1 MYVDEI
7 SGNATYCLIYIN
19 LSVHLHSRGDL
30 IAWFNGVVKLKQQ
43 SLPIS
48 IKWDFIGSKRKQKF
62 KKEKKAEQKRPKKE
76 PHSAPV

>member
-43 SLPIS
+43 SLYQS
-48 IKWDFIGSKRKQKF
+48 NGTLLVVKESRNSRK
-62 KKEKKAEQKRPKKE
+62 KKAEQKRPKKE